1 MATPFSY
8 IQVQFSPV
16 QSYIEQI
23 SLFQLSP
30 AQSSSVQSSLLLSRI
45 VESNPSWSILAS
57 LI

>member
-30 AQSSSVQSSLLLSRI
+30 VQFSR
-45 VESNPSWSILAS
+45 VYSCPEKSNPIQAGPF
-57 LI
+57 